1 VADSG
6 RAIGAL
12 AGYGAVTMTDAPAA
26 RIFLRPIGSP
36 LTLGLSGLAV
46 ASLVQSGLD
55 LHWLALDQTH
65 DVGLILMTVPFA
77 LQLVACVLSYLARDG
92 ASGAAVG
99 VLSTSW
105 LAVGLV
111 HVTSVPGSR
120 SGALGLM
127 LVMAGAVLL
136 VSSVA
141 VGVGKPLVAAV
152 FLLAALR
159 FITGGVYYLGASSFW
174 QDAGGIIGLG
184 VVGTAAYCLLAFELE
199 AQLHHPVLPT
209 FRRGRGAAAI
219 TDEPAAAIDGLASE
233 PGVRQT
239 T

>member
-1 VADSG
+1 MNDSP
-6 RAIGAL
+6 
-12 AGYGAVTMTDAPAA
+12 AP

-36 LTLGLSGLAV
+36 LTLGLSGLAI

-65 DVGLILMTVPFA
+65 DVGLILLTLPFL

-92 ASGAAVG
+92 AAGAAVG

-111 HVTSVPGSR
+111 HVTSLPGTR

-127 LVMAGAVLL
+127 LVAAGAVLL
-136 VSSVA
+136 VSGVA
-141 VGVGKPLVAAV
+141 VGVGKPLVAGV

-159 FITGGVYYLGASSFW
+159 FIAGGIYYLGGPSFW
-174 QDAGGIIGLG
+174 QDAGGLIGLG
-184 VVGTAAYCLLAFELE
+184 VAGMAAYGVLAFELE
-199 AQLHHPVLPT
+199 GQLHHPVLPT
-209 FRRGRGAAAI
+209 LRRGRGAAAI
-219 TDEPAAAIDGLASE
+219 TDDPGAAIDGVVSE

>member
-1 VADSG
+1 MGMHDPPES
-6 RAIGAL
+6 
-12 AGYGAVTMTDAPAA
+12 

-36 LTLGLSGLAV
+36 LTLGLSGLAI

-65 DVGLILMTVPFA
+65 DVGLILVAMPFV

-92 ASGAAVG
+92 AAGAAVG

-111 HVTSVPGSR
+111 HVTSVPGTR
-120 SGALGLM
+120 SGALGLL
-127 LVMAGAVLL
+127 LVMAGAILL
-136 VSSVA
+136 VSSFA
-141 VGVGKPLVAAV
+141 VGVGKPLVATV
-152 FLLAALR
+152 FGLAALR
-159 FITGGVYYLGASSFW
+159 FITAGVYYLGGPGFW

-184 VVGTAAYCLLAFELE
+184 VVGTAAYGVLAFELE
-199 AQLHHPVLPT
+199 GQLHHPVLPT

-219 TDEPAAAIDGLASE
+219 TDDPAAAIDGVVSE